1 MRGLE
6 TGCQAQDEVMKLEEM
21 SCVKLNNAPA
31 DGAAITS

>member
-6 TGCQAQDEVMKLEEM
+6 TGCQAQDEVMELEEM
-21 SCVKLNNAPA
+21 SYEKL